1 MTKTI
6 DSLVQNSLD
15 SNNFSGVI
23 LAKLHFTPEQRYCS
37 ALQSVYWDEDGL
49 GEEEYVG
56 LGGLASLSVLN
67 ESAELSAQT
76 IQLALSGIPNS
87 MVTDIFS
94 DEYIGQPVYVW
105 YATLN
110 SDTYAVEGG
119 QNGPVLLFAGRMDY
133 GTIDFGETATITV
146 NATSRL
152 ADWERARGG
161 RFNHSYQTRYV
172 DPTDLGFKYIT
183 KLIDKPIVW
192 GGITVDDPGGGAN
205 PGGGGGGG
213 PGGRWIY

>member
-161 RFNHSYQTRYV
+161 RFNHSYQT
-172 DPTDLGFKYIT
+172 
-183 KLIDKPIVW
+183 KLEQ
-192 GGITVDDPGGGAN
+192 
-205 PGGGGGGG
+205 
-213 PGGRWIY
+213 